1 MSRITDTLRCP
12 SARIFELWLRQ
23 NHDVSQGVWLEIAKP
38 GAPEP
43 TVGYEEALEAA
54 LCYEWIDGQK
64 KAGETSFYW
73 LQRFTPRRSRSMWSK
88 ANRARAEA
96 LIGAGRMEASG

>member
-1 MSRITDTLRCP
+1 MNRITGTLRCP

-54 LCYEWIDGQK
+54 LCYGWIDGQK